1 MVFIVLSL
9 ISILWIIY
17 LHLFIITDVDI
28 KSETKIETETKTKS
42 EIGTD
47 EIVNTKVEMFD
58 IIPFKSK
65 QYNYL
70 FM

>member
-65 QYNYL
+65 RYNYL

>member
-17 LHLFIITDVDI
+17 LHLFVIKDVDI
-28 KSETKIETETKTKS
+28 KTKTKTKIETKS

-65 QYNYL
+65 RYNYL